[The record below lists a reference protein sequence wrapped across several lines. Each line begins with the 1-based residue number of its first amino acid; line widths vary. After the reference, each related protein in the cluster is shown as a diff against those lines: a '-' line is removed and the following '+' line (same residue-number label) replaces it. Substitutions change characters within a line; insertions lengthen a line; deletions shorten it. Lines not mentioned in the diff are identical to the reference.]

1 MIEEAKKELK
11 KIEYKYKK
19 YSNKFTRQK
28 YVFEDIALKIDSN
41 SGDKKKLFIEVRKL
55 YSKKMTY

>member
-1 MIEEAKKELK
+1 MIEEAKIELK

-28 YVFEDIALKIDSN
+28 YVFEDISLKIDSN

>member
-1 MIEEAKKELK
+1 MIEEAKRELK

-28 YVFEDIALKIDSN
+28 YVFEDIALKIDSK
-41 SGDKKKLFIEVRKL
+41 SEDKKK
-55 YSKKMTY
+55 